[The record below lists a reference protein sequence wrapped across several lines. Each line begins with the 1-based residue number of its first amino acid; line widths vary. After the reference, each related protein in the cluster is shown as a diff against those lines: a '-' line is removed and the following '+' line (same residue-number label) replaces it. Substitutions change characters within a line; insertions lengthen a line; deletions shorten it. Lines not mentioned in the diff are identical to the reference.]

1 MGVDHW
7 LTRSLTFRLFFWAS
21 GRLSVDV
28 SLRLA
33 TSTSTTASFNDLFK
47 NLSAKALTF
56 LQFLYMFS
64 FVKSSYQTSL
74 WNIGLFGFCAL
85 SLVVI
90 CSAFRHSVMN
100 SEASLFLSSG
110 RRGFGPH
117 LQSIRYSNDTRF
129 ESWMRCYSW
138 WAIVARVQIFF
149 RESRISCIFLTYF
162 SLFTLTLRHLI
173 FVLCSFLTRRRS
185 NI

>member
-1 MGVDHW
+1 MPLLYTKFNNSVV
-7 LTRSLTFRLFFWAS
+7 FWAS
-21 GRLSVDV
+21 GRLSVAV

-47 NLSAKALTF
+47 NLSAKAFTF
-56 LQFLYMFS
+56 LQFLYIFS

-90 CSAFRHSVMN
+90 CSAFRHRVMN

-110 RRGFGPH
+110 RRGFEPH
-117 LQSIRYSNDTRF
+117 LQSIRLSKDTFRFWITNLFWKLNELLQLVSHCGQGSNLL
-129 ESWMRCYSW
+129 
-138 WAIVARVQIFF
+138 F
-149 RESRISCIFLTYF
+149 RESKISWRYFAHFGYRLLTKAPKL
-162 SLFTLTLRHLI
+162 SL
-173 FVLCSFLTRRRS
+173 S
-185 NI
+185 